1 MTEALLTAIANL
13 ATVEHLLHL
22 AMGVM
27 LGLAIGAFPGLGGIA
42 GLAIMMPFLYGMDT
56 VSALATLVGLVA
68 VIPTSDT
75 FTSVLMGIPGSSAS
89 QATVLDGFPL
99 SQQGHAARALAA
111 AFTASL
117 MGGIVGAVILT
128 LFVQV
133 ARPLILTF
141 GSAELFMLAL
151 LGLSM
156 VGVLSGASLIK
167 GLAACGLGLIVGS
180 IGGAPA
186 TGEFRMTFGID
197 YLYDGL
203 PLVIVGIG
211 LFAFPEITELLRRNR
226 PIAAGRMLA
235 ADWFEGIRDV
245 FRHWLLCLR
254 CAGLGTLIGAIP
266 GLGGTVVD
274 WIAYGHVVQT
284 AKDKSRFG
292 KGDIRGVLAP
302 ESANNAKEGGGL
314 VPTLLFG
321 IPGSGAMAVF
331 LGGMVLLG
339 IEAGPAMVSSDLD
352 LTYTIIWSL
361 ALANVL
367 GAGSCMLL
375 ARPIARLT
383 TIPFNLLAPFMIVVV
398 SFAAYQATRQFMD
411 LVALLAIGV
420 LGVLLRRFGWSRP
433 AFLIGFVLAPQA
445 EGYLNLAVQFY
456 GWGMLARP
464 GVMIILAITAV
475 SVWLGARGQGGRA
488 RRGVSAGVE
497 SSTAVE
503 STSEAS
509 LAVTAT
515 ADRSRQ
521 SSPAGNVVPQLA
533 FVGGA
538 IAMLLYAVWSSL
550 RLSPLGRIFPLSV
563 AVATLVL
570 CVALVIALR
579 VRPAANPAN
588 VDLEYAAKD
597 CKGNH
602 PSDTQAGA
610 IWASSGTWK
619 SAGWFGVLVA
629 AVGVLGFLPGALVFF
644 LTFLR
649 RKAQRSWGLTLALTA
664 CVIVALAA
672 VANLLLVELPGG
684 LIAEYLA
691 QPWLTGQVR

>member
-1 MTEALLTAIANL
+1 MTEALLTALANL
-13 ATVEHLLHL
+13 ATFEHLFHL
-22 AMGVM
+22 ALGVM
-27 LGLAIGAFPGLGGIA
+27 LGLAVGAFPGLGGIA

-56 VSALATLVGLVA
+56 VSALAMLVGMVA

-99 SQQGHAARALAA
+99 SQQGHAARALSA

-128 LFVQV
+128 LFVQI

-203 PLVIVGIG
+203 PLVIMGIG

-226 PIAAGRMLA
+226 AISSSRMLA

-245 FRHWLLCLR
+245 FRHWFLCLR

-398 SFAAYQATRQFMD
+398 SFRGVSGDAAVHGPGG
-411 LVALLAIGV
+411 VAG
-420 LGVLLRRFGWSRP
+420 
-433 AFLIGFVLAPQA
+433 
-445 EGYLNLAVQFY
+445 
-456 GWGMLARP
+456 
-464 GVMIILAITAV
+464 
-475 SVWLGARGQGGRA
+475 GGRA
-488 RRGVSAGVE
+488 
-497 SSTAVE
+497 
-503 STSEAS
+503 
-509 LAVTAT
+509 
-515 ADRSRQ
+515 
-521 SSPAGNVVPQLA
+521 
-533 FVGGA
+533 GGA
-538 IAMLLYAVWSSL
+538 
-550 RLSPLGRIFPLSV
+550 
-563 AVATLVL
+563 
-570 CVALVIALR
+570 
-579 VRPAANPAN
+579 
-588 VDLEYAAKD
+588 
-597 CKGNH
+597 
-602 PSDTQAGA
+602 
-610 IWASSGTWK
+610 
-619 SAGWFGVLVA
+619 VA
-629 AVGVLGFLPGALVFF
+629 AVRVVAAGVFDRICAGAAGGGVFESGGAV
-644 LTFLR
+644 LWVGDAGQAGGGDHPCHYR
-649 RKAQRSWGLTLALTA
+649 RFRLARGAWAGRQSAARRVGGHRIAIGGKVNGGSATGGSGDGGRVAADFAGREYRSADCLCRWGY
-664 CVIVALAA
+664 CDAA
-672 VANLLLVELPGG
+672 VCGVEQPEAFAAGADISVERGG
-684 LIAEYLA
+684 GDVGVMCCVGGGVEGEAGC
-691 QPWLTGQVR
+691 QSGQCRP

>member
-235 ADWFEGIRDV
+235 ADWIEGIRDV

-411 LVALLAIGV
+411 LVALLAVGV

-456 GWGMLARP
+456 GWEMLVRP
-464 GVMIILAITAV
+464 GVVIILAITAV

-488 RRGVSAGVE
+488 RRGVSADVE
-497 SSTAVE
+497 SSSA
-503 STSEAS
+503 EAS
-509 LAVTAT
+509 LAAT

-521 SSPAGNVVPQLA
+521 SSPVGNVVPQLA

-597 CKGNH
+597 GKGNH

-610 IWASSGTWK
+610 IWASSGTWR

-684 LIAEYLA
+684 LIAEYVE

>member
-1 MTEALLTAIANL
+1 MTEALLTALANL
-13 ATVEHLLHL
+13 ATFEHLFHL
-22 AMGVM
+22 ALGVM
-27 LGLAIGAFPGLGGIA
+27 LGLAVGAFPGLGGIA

-117 MGGIVGAVILT
+117 MGGIVGAAILT
-128 LFVQV
+128 GFVQV

-156 VGVLSGASLIK
+156 VGVLSGASLVK

-186 TGEFRMTFGID
+186 TGEFRMTLGID

-226 PIAAGRMLA
+226 PIAASRMPA

-245 FRHWLLCLR
+245 FRNWFLCLR

-331 LGGMVLLG
+331 LGGMVLIG

-411 LVALLAIGV
+411 LVALMAVGV

-464 GVMIILAITAV
+464 GVLVILGITVV
-475 SVWLGARGQGGRA
+475 SVWLGARGQGGK
-488 RRGVSAGVE
+488 
-497 SSTAVE
+497 
-503 STSEAS
+503 
-509 LAVTAT
+509 
-515 ADRSRQ
+515 DRSAQSGPQTGKDGSRR
-521 SSPAGNVVPQLA
+521 SSPAGNVGPQLA

-538 IAMLLYAVWSSL
+538 IAILLYAVWSSL
-550 RLSPLGRIFPLSV
+550 WLSPLGRIFPLSV

-570 CVALVIALR
+570 CVALIVVLR
-579 VRPAANPAN
+579 VRPAKSPAN
-588 VDLEYAAKD
+588 VDLEYRVEDAKGD
-597 CKGNH
+597 H
-602 PSDTQAGA
+602 QSDAEAGGVA
-610 IWASSGTWK
+610 VDGSTWR

-629 AVGVLGFLPGALVFF
+629 TAGVLGFLPGALLFF
-644 LTFLR
+644 LAFLR
-649 RKAQRSWGLTLALTA
+649 RKAQQSWGSTLALTA

-672 VANLLLVELPGG
+672 AANLLLVELPGG
-684 LIAEYLA
+684 LIAEYVG
-691 QPWLTGQVR
+691 QPWLTGQIR

>member
-1 MTEALLTAIANL
+1 MTEALLAAIANL

-456 GWGMLARP
+456 GWEMLVRP
-464 GVMIILAITAV
+464 GVVVILAITAV

-488 RRGVSAGVE
+488 RRGVSADVE
-497 SSTAVE
+497 SSSA
-503 STSEAS
+503 EAP
-509 LAVTAT
+509 LAAT

-521 SSPAGNVVPQLA
+521 SSPAGNVGPQLA

-570 CVALVIALR
+570 CVALLIALR

-597 CKGNH
+597 GKGNH

-610 IWASSGTWK
+610 ILATSGTWR

-629 AVGVLGFLPGALVFF
+629 AVGVLGFLPGALAFF

-672 VANLLLVELPGG
+672 AANLLLVELPGG

>member
-1 MTEALLTAIANL
+1 MTEALLAALANL
-13 ATVEHLLHL
+13 ATLDHAFHLVL
-22 AMGVM
+22 GVS

-42 GLAIMMPFLYGMDT
+42 GLSLMMPFLYGMDT

-99 SQQGHAARALAA
+99 SQQGQAARALAA
-111 AFTASL
+111 AFSASL
-117 MGGIVGAVILT
+117 LGGLVGAILLT
-128 LFVQV
+128 FFVQI

-141 GSAELFMLAL
+141 GSAELFMLTL

-156 VGVLSGASLIK
+156 VGVLSGSSLVK

-180 IGGAPA
+180 IGSAPA
-186 TGEFRMTFGID
+186 TGEFRMTLGVD

-203 PLVIVGIG
+203 PLVIIGLG
-211 LFAFPEITELLRRNR
+211 LFAFPEIVDLLRKNR
-226 PIAAGRMLA
+226 TIATRGALSGRWL
-235 ADWFEGIRDV
+235 DGVRDV
-245 FRHWLLCLR
+245 FRHWFLCLR
-254 CAGLGTLIGAIP
+254 CAGIGTLIGAIP

-284 AKDKSRFG
+284 AKDKTQFG

-339 IEAGPAMVSSDLD
+339 IEAGPAMVSTNLD

-383 TIPFNLLAPFMIVVV
+383 TIPFNLLAPFMIMVV
-398 SFAAYQATRQFMD
+398 SFAAFQATRQFMD
-411 LVALLAIGV
+411 LVALFALGV
-420 LGVLLRRFGWSRP
+420 LGVMLKRFGWSRP

-464 GVMIILAITAV
+464 GVVIILAITLV
-475 SVWLGARGQGGRA
+475 SVWLGSRGRLNEAQLAGRQA
-488 RRGVSAGVE
+488 DE
-497 SSTAVE
+497 SQ
-503 STSEAS
+503 
-509 LAVTAT
+509 
-515 ADRSRQ
+515 D
-521 SSPAGNVVPQLA
+521 SPVLVREPQLL
-533 FVGGA
+533 FLGGSVA
-538 IAMLLYAVWSSL
+538 LLFYAVWSSL
-550 RLSPLGRIFPLSV
+550 QLSPLGSMFPFSV
-563 AVATLVL
+563 AIVTLTLCFYLAATLAVGP
-570 CVALVIALR
+570 VENR
-579 VRPAANPAN
+579 AN
-588 VDLEYAAKD
+588 VDLEYGVK
-597 CKGNH
+597 
-602 PSDTQAGA
+602 SDAGA
-610 IWASSGTWK
+610 QSILWANVAWFAALIGATALVGFLLGT
-619 SAGWFGVLVA
+619 
-629 AVGVLGFLPGALVFF
+629 LGFFLVF
-644 LTFLR
+644 LRVKAGSSWRRTF
-649 RKAQRSWGLTLALTA
+649 TLTA
-664 CVIVALAA
+664 AA
-672 VANLLLVELPGG
+672 VAVLVLLTNLLLVELPPGV
-684 LIAEYLA
+684 LSVYVDL
-691 QPWLTGQVR
+691 PWLLGRAR